1 MNRLPFNFIFQSSLH
16 VEIQEGSAQEVQRRK
31 IIEDDGKYKI
41 VVAIES
47 EVIGEGV
54 DAENDQ
60 VG

>member
-1 MNRLPFNFIFQSSLH
+1 MKRFPFNFIFQSSLH
-16 VEIQEGSAQEVQRRK
+16 VEIQEGSAQEVQGRK